1 MLPRQMH
8 QSIFCSVIKM
18 ICGKRLAVNERFQT
32 IHITSDTHNSRT
44 APHSSF
50 QHFLLLRGAVS
61 HRKVTNLDTVHVDL
75 GFERKCKI
83 QLQLQQQT
91 QISGYTLTYTLT
103 KISQRIEWSFASDGS
118 GETLAPLASNP
129 CRANHRQLFRA
140 NLSSAV
146 IASLLSGAPW

>member
-1 MLPRQMH
+1 MH

-18 ICGKRLAVNERFQT
+18 ICGNRLAINERFQT
-32 IHITSDTHNSRT
+32 IHITSDTQNSRT

-91 QISGYTLTYTLT
+91 QISRYTLTYTLT
-103 KISQRIEWSFASDGS
+103 KISQRIERSFASDGS
-118 GETLAPLASNP
+118 GETSAPLASNP
-129 CRANHRQLFRA
+129 CCANHRQLFRA